1 MLKSTIIRT
10 INKLKFIL
18 GYPKR
23 VDPNKIRK
31 KEARRIGRKLHLKK
45 NNYIFCCDSISAKFY
60 LPRYETDYIQQLIL
74 TKREYYEKDNLDFI
88 CKKWENGKVG
98 NEIKNG
104 CILDI
109 GTNIGNHTLYFF
121 NEIGIL
127 KAICFEPIDFI
138 FDILCENI
146 KLNHL
151 EEKVVLYNVAVGECK
166 GLSSVKFYNKDN
178 IGSTQ
183 IAINK
188 NGNIPI
194 ISIDSLNIEDNIKF
208 VKIDVESFETKV
220 ICGAINTIE
229 KNKPY
234 IMIEIQDENFDFIKS
249 ELEKLGYSYMN
260 LGGINY
266 FFFVV

>member
-1 MLKSTIIRT
+1 MIKSIIIRAT
-10 INKLKFIL
+10 NKLKSIL
-18 GYPKR
+18 GYPKQ

-31 KEARRIGRKLHLKK
+31 KEARKIGKKLHLKK
-45 NNYIFCCDSISAKFY
+45 NNYIFCCDSIGAKFY
-60 LPRYETDYIQQLIL
+60 LPMYETDYIQQRIL
-74 TKREYYEKDNLDFI
+74 TEKKYYEKDNLDYI
-88 CKKWENGKVG
+88 CKNWENGKVG
-98 NEIKNG
+98 NDIKNG

-121 NEIGIL
+121 NEAKIS
-127 KAICFEPIDFI
+127 KAICFEPINST
-138 FDILCENI
+138 FDILCKNI

-151 EEKVVLYNVAVGECK
+151 EEKVDLRNMAVGEHN
-166 GLSSVKFYNKDN
+166 GLSSVKFYDKEN

-188 NGNIPI
+188 NGDIPI
-194 ISIDSLNIEDNIKF
+194 ISIDSLHIEDNIKL
-208 VKIDVESFETKV
+208 VKIDVEGFETNV
-220 ICGAINTIE
+220 IRGAINTIR

-249 ELEKLGYSYMN
+249 ELKKLGYDYMN